1 MKKYL
6 YVILFLYFSPL
17 NAWELL
23 SDFPGT
29 DRLNPKILSMNGKI
43 FVFGGQNNIYPNSP
57 IYDVWVYHIG
67 NDTWQEKN
75 SLPLGIQHS
84 WKDNSADFSIAQN
97 AIYSMYKNRLY
108 KYSMTDD
115 NWELINSAFPGSSDN
130 SPFSFSDGQYIYAGF
145 GELYQDGYYGG
156 DE

>member
-6 YVILFLYFSPL
+6 FIIFFSYFSTL

-23 SDFPGT
+23 SDFPGP

-67 NDTWQEKN
+67 ND
-75 SLPLGIQHS
+75 S
-84 WKDNSADFSIAQN
+84 
-97 AIYSMYKNRLY
+97 
-108 KYSMTDD
+108 
-115 NWELINSAFPGSSDN
+115 
-130 SPFSFSDGQYIYAGF
+130 
-145 GELYQDGYYGG
+145 
-156 DE
+156 